1 MAGCLQGL
9 KGAVLHEPAPRLR
22 RQGRTPG
29 HPDLNGFGA
38 DGWDV
43 LVASRRRRVA
53 RAVQVG
59 FVANFEAMVA
69 L

>member
-9 KGAVLHEPAPRLR
+9 KGAVLHEPVPRLR

-38 DGWDV
+38 DGWMFLWLQDGA
-43 LVASRRRRVA
+43 ASPA
-53 RAVQVG
+53 PC
-59 FVANFEAMVA
+59 M
-69 L
+69 